1 MYVNFLK
8 NRSQGLAA
16 LISNWSEA
24 KQALEDAYNSEGS
37 ALRENER
44 IMQSIK
50 GHTNTLTNDLQKLA
64 SISIE
69 SDWLKTM
76 VDFLDL
82 AVKGV
87 TTLVDKFDSLSV
99 ILGGVFGTIASF
111 NGVNILDIAGGVGPG
126 SIATMIGGGI
136 KSLANNRFA
145 PLSKIPLLREKP
157 IDFAN
162 Q

>member
-1 MYVNFLK
+1 MTAPDVL
-8 NRSQGLAA
+8 R
-16 LISNWSEA
+16 
-24 KQALEDAYNSEGS
+24 DAYETAVNSAGVG
-37 ALRENER
+37 AREFAAYAD
-44 IMQSIK
+44 SIEN
-50 GHTNTLTNDLQKLA
+50 HTKTLTNDLQKLA

-69 SDWLKTM
+69 SDWLKNM

-99 ILGGVFGTIASF
+99 ILGGIAGTIASF

-126 SIATMIGGGI
+126 SISTLIGGGI
-136 KSLANNRFA
+136 KSLANNKFA

>member
-1 MYVNFLK
+1 
-8 NRSQGLAA
+8 
-16 LISNWSEA
+16 
-24 KQALEDAYNSEGS
+24 
-37 ALRENER
+37 
-44 IMQSIK
+44 MQSIK

-126 SIATMIGGGI
+126 DISKMIGGGI

-145 PLSKIPLLREKP
+145 PLSKIPFLREQP